1 MAKTTRKPKDE
12 APSKP
17 AATAAAQ
24 PAASGAQ
31 QQQAQQPQL
40 VEGQLAGVQL
50 QDGTVVSLGEL
61 PEVELRQMAIDMEI
75 VGADTLTIEQLV
87 AAIEAEKVL
96 VEESA
101 GTIDDAQPTRI
112 AGEDDRYQVLLTD
125 GSLAFLEE
133 LAVEDLVALAGACLR
148 LSPVGLGGA
157 QFIGMDLAG
166 ADGVQIMH
174 SAERG
179 DGSRYVV
186 RRERLDH
193 NGESYALGDVIQFD
207 DDEHALQLLAVGAIA
222 PEVV

>member
-50 QDGTVVSLGEL
+50 QDGTVVSFGEL

-75 VGADTLTIEQLV
+75 VGADTLTIEQLI

-101 GTIDDAQPTRI
+101 GTIDDAQPARI
-112 AGEDDRYQVLLTD
+112 A
-125 GSLAFLEE
+125 
-133 LAVEDLVALAGACLR
+133 
-148 LSPVGLGGA
+148 
-157 QFIGMDLAG
+157 
-166 ADGVQIMH
+166 
-174 SAERG
+174 G